1 MTADDS
7 TFPTD
12 STAHEVP
19 TPTAGTVSGLVLRP
33 ILLFV
38 AGYVITYS
46 LHELAHALT
55 AYWLAIPSTLFH
67 SYVSVNLTDET
78 LVTQA
83 LVRAA
88 GPLFSLVFGVLCW
101 FVHRGVRG
109 SWLELPLFYLAVF
122 GVANFLGNTVAVAF
136 VGDFS
141 NMAAALRLSAEV
153 CYALAAV
160 GLFLLIGFAFDI
172 GRELREWVPAEI
184 GAFKGMLA
192 TVAVPAIVGTALVI
206 LIYQPMATIAL
217 RARVGEAA
225 FWIFVAV
232 GALVGSA
239 RPARAERVLAVRPA
253 DWAFVLLGV
262 LAVRVLALGI
272 PLDPPQP

>member
-7 TFPTD
+7 TLTAD
-12 STAHEVP
+12 STANELP
-19 TPTAGTVSGLVLRP
+19 KPTAATVSGLVLRP
-33 ILLFV
+33 ILMFV
-38 AGYVITYS
+38 AGYVLTNC

-55 AYWLAIPSTLFH
+55 AYWLGIPSTLFH
-67 SYVSVNLTDET
+67 FYLNVNLTDET
-78 LVTQA
+78 LGTQA

-101 FVHRGVRG
+101 LVHRGIRG
-109 SWLELPLFYLAVF
+109 SWLELPFFYLAVF

-141 NMAAALRLSAEV
+141 NMTAALRLSTEV
-153 CYALAAV
+153 CYAIAGV

-172 GRELREWVPAEI
+172 GRELREWVPAEV

-192 TVAVPAIVGTALVI
+192 TVAVPAIVGTALVM
-206 LIYQPMATIAL
+206 LIYQPMAMIAV

-239 RPARAERVLAVRPA
+239 RPARAQGALAVRPA